1 VDNFDT
7 QLSQTSAILRAAL
20 KKERRNWI
28 LPEPL
33 RAQPGLEAFS
43 PVFRQILHGRGVA
56 RQSQLDPW
64 LQTDL
69 DRAPDPFLLKD
80 MARAC
85 DLIAE
90 AVSGGERIAVYGD
103 YDADGVTACVTL
115 ARGLRS
121 VGADVITYIPNRFTE
136 GYGLNGEAL
145 NELHA
150 RGARLVITCDCGTN
164 AVDVARARPA
174 GMRLIVT
181 DHHEVGAER
190 PPVDALINP
199 KQPDCAYPFDGLA
212 ACGVA
217 YKLLVALEQRAF
229 PGRLDPA
236 ASLDAVALGTVA
248 DVVPLHAENRAI
260 VRAGLRRMSDAPGAG
275 CAALLAVAGIR
286 TPVKAEHLAFQL
298 GPRIN
303 AAGRMEDAVLA
314 LDLLMAEQREAAD
327 PLAQRLQEQN
337 AQRQQLTA
345 EIVREARG
353 RVSELDNAA
362 TVIVM
367 GDVQWP
373 LGVLGLAASRL
384 VEEFYRPTVIF
395 NTDGDEWRGS
405 ARSIEG
411 FHLVECLQH
420 CAPLLQRYGGHAM
433 AAGVTVRRERFAD
446 LKDCLERYAAAR
458 LNGEAFSRPIPIEA
472 SAALADLK
480 PSLHQEVQMLAPFG
494 VGNREPLLLT
504 RDVEVLRTET
514 FGSDRRHLRL
524 QLRDRTAT
532 AEAIAFDK
540 ATAIAHLPAGR
551 RIDIVYALDCE
562 RWDGLD
568 RVRLQLRDL
577 RAAAQPA
584 LVLAGVS

>member
-1 VDNFDT
+1 M
-7 QLSQTSAILRAAL
+7 RAAL

-33 RAQPGLEAFS
+33 RAQPGLESVS
-43 PVFRQILHGRGVA
+43 PVFRQILHGRSVT

-69 DRAPDPFLLKD
+69 DRAPDPFLMKD
-80 MARAC
+80 MAVAC

-90 AVSGGERIAVYGD
+90 AIAGGHRIAVYGD

-136 GYGLNGEAL
+136 GYGLNLDAL
-145 NELHA
+145 NDLHS
-150 RGARLVITCDCGTN
+150 RGAKLVITCDCGTN
-164 AVDVARARPA
+164 SVEVAAGRPR

-181 DHHEVGAER
+181 DHHEVGARR
-190 PPVDALINP
+190 PTVDALINP
-199 KQPDCAYPFDGLA
+199 KQADCVYPFDGLA

-217 YKLLVALEQRAF
+217 YKLLVALERRAF

-260 VRAGLRRMSDAPGAG
+260 VRAGLRRLSESPSPGCG
-275 CAALLAVAGIR
+275 ALLAVAGIAG
-286 TPVKAEHLAFQL
+286 PVTAEHLAFQL

-303 AAGRMEDAVLA
+303 AAGRMEDAMLA
-314 LDLLMAEQREAAD
+314 LELLMADDRESAN

-337 AQRQQLTA
+337 TQRQQLTA
-345 EIVREARG
+345 EIVREARTK
-353 RVSELDNAA
+353 VAELDNGAA
-362 TVIVM
+362 VIVM
-367 GDVQWP
+367 GAGHWP

-384 VEEFYRPTVIF
+384 VEEFYRPTFIF
-395 NTDGDEWRGS
+395 NTEGDEWRGS

-411 FHLVECLQH
+411 FHLVDCLQH
-420 CAPLLQRYGGHAM
+420 CAPLLHRFGGHAM
-433 AAGVTVRRERFAD
+433 AAGLTVLKSSFSE
-446 LKDCLERYAAAR
+446 LKDCLEHYSAAR
-458 LNGEAFSRPIPIEA
+458 LNGDAFSRPITIEA
-472 SAALADLK
+472 TAALADLK
-480 PSLHQEVQMLAPFG
+480 PSLHQEIQQLAPFG
-494 VGNREPLLLT
+494 VGNREPLLLS
-504 RDVEVLRTET
+504 REVEVVRAET

-540 ATAIAHLPAGR
+540 ASAAPHLPVGR
-551 RIDIVYALDCE
+551 RLDIVYAFQCE

-568 RVRLQLRDL
+568 RVRMHLRDIRPAL
-577 RAAAQPA
+577 QPA
-584 LVLAGVS
+584 LALAGV